1 MSIPTI
7 EVKKIFKT
15 YGNGE
20 SSFEA
25 IKGISWCIESGSMT
39 SIVGKSGSGKST
51 MLHIMATLDE
61 PTTGEVFIEGVNIND
76 MSPKEKCR
84 FRNRK
89 IGFVFQSFY
98 LEESYNVFKNIEMP
112 LIISGISS
120 KERKRRVYEAARE
133 VNMENKLNS
142 KTTNLSGGE
151 KQRVAIAR
159 AIVNQPSII
168 FADEPCGNLD
178 TENGEVI
185 MKLLERLSQKGAAV
199 VLVTHNIEDA
209 RKTHRIIT
217 LKDGMVVGDERKD
230 IDY

>member
-1 MSIPTI
+1 MSVPII
-7 EVKKIFKT
+7 EVKEIFKT
-15 YGNGE
+15 FGSGE
-20 SSFEA
+20 NSFEA

-51 MLHIMATLDE
+51 MLHIMAALDE

-76 MSPKEKCR
+76 MSAKEKCR
-84 FRNRK
+84 FRNQK

-120 KERKRRVYEAARE
+120 KERKRMVYEAACE
-133 VNMENKLNS
+133 VNLEDKLNA

-151 KQRVAIAR
+151 KQRVVIAR

-185 MKLLERLSQKGAAV
+185 MKLLERLSKNGVAV
-199 VLVTHNIEDA
+199 ILVTHNIEDA

-230 IDY
+230 IDF